1 MSSVND
7 LLASDTHWITAP
19 VALCTSAQFVAHP
32 VAEVF
37 SWVFDNTFL
46 ALIVHAFELKGF
58 TMSARFHN
66 RERKMLGK
74 IIGAIFGFMIVGGP
88 FGALLGIYLGH
99 QFDRAR
105 SGPITGGQ
113 QQQAQDSFFHT
124 VFSLLGHVAKA
135 DGRVSSDEI
144 SQAEQLMDKMGLD
157 TATRKK
163 AIELFKSG
171 SSANF
176 SVDQTMQDF
185 MRVCGRYNNLKRQL
199 LNYLIALAMADGELH
214 QSEQDVLAKI
224 ARHLG
229 FSAAL
234 FEQFIQ
240 MIKAQSQFRG
250 SGSGPGASRP
260 SKDQLADAYKALG
273 VSSEDSDSQIKR
285 AYRKLISQNHPD
297 KLIGQGMPE
306 DMVTLATEKTQEIQA
321 AYELI
326 VENR

>member
-1 MSSVND
+1 M
-7 LLASDTHWITAP
+7 I
-19 VALCTSAQFVAHP
+19 
-32 VAEVF
+32 
-37 SWVFDNTFL
+37 
-46 ALIVHAFELKGF
+46 
-58 TMSARFHN
+58 
-66 RERKMLGK
+66 GK
-74 IIGAIFGFMIVGGP
+74 IIGGMVGFMIMGGP

-113 QQQAQDSFFHT
+113 QQQARDSFFHT

-144 SQAEQLMDKMGLD
+144 AQAEALMDKMGLD
-157 TATRKK
+157 SVTRKQ
-163 AIELFKSG
+163 AIELFKRG
-171 SSANF
+171 AKPEF
-176 SVDQTMQDF
+176 SIDETMQDF
-185 MRVCGRYNNLKRQL
+185 MRICGRYNNLKQQL
-199 LNYLIALAMADGELH
+199 LNYLIALAMADGELD
-214 QSEQDVLAKI
+214 QLEQDVLAKV

-234 FEQFIQ
+234 FKQFID

-250 SGSGPGASRP
+250 SHAGSGGGRP
-260 SKDQLADAYKALG
+260 FKDQLADAYRALG

-285 AYRKLISQNHPD
+285 AYRKLVSQNHPD

-306 DMVTLATEKTQEIQA
+306 DMVNLATEKTQEIQA

-326 VENR
+326 VEHRK